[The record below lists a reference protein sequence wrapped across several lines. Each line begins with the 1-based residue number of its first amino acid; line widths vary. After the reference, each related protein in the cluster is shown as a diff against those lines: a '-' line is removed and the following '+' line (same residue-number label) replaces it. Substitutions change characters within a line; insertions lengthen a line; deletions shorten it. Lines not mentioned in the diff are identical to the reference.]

1 MSKVFKA
8 EYDDATHS
16 LHLLEP
22 LEGVADHEVVS
33 LVIDETKPKKS
44 WSHLENILKGDDGES
59 FGRAIDEAYPI
70 EKVPPWSDLRG
81 LLSGEEG
88 EKFARDIEEAFPTEP
103 VRK

>member
-1 MSKVFKA
+1 MSKVLTA

-16 LHLLEP
+16 LRLLEP
-22 LEGVADHEVVS
+22 LEGIADHERVS
-33 LVIDETKPKKS
+33 ITIAQNEPKKR
-44 WSHLENILKGDDGES
+44 WGLKGENGES
-59 FGRAIDEAYPI
+59 FVKAIDEASPSK
-70 EKVPPWSDLRG
+70 KVPPWSDLRG

>member
-1 MSKVFKA
+1 MSKVLTA

-16 LHLLEP
+16 LRLLEP
-22 LEGVADHEVVS
+22 LEGIADHERVS
-33 LVIDETKPKKS
+33 VTIAQNEPKKNRG
-44 WSHLENILKGDDGES
+44 HLENLLKGENGES
-59 FGRAIDEAYPI
+59 FAKAIDEAGASK
-70 EKVPPWSDLRG
+70 KVPRWSDLRG

>member
-1 MSKVFKA
+1 MSQILKA
-8 EYDDATHS
+8 EYDDATNS

-22 LEGVADHEVVS
+22 VEGIAAHEEV
-33 LVIDETKPKKS
+33 LVTIDQTAPKNA
-44 WSHLENILKGDDGES
+44 WSHLKNSLKGETAESVGETN
-59 FGRAIDEAYPI
+59 DEAHPI
-70 EKVPPWSDLRG
+70 KKAPPWSDLRG